1 MGCLAKKKKR
11 NAPEKEKQ
19 KKKKE
24 EKRKSQKQLSERT
37 VHRSDQENA
46 DFRWEENDKETML
59 CIF

>member
-1 MGCLAKKKKR
+1 MGCLAKKKRETRLKKK
-11 NAPEKEKQ
+11 N